1 MTNRQNWAN
10 RGVDPY
16 KNMTWNEKLLED
28 AVEKLLTE
36 VDRLR
41 KLEAAVVGSWMRSCN
56 HSGPWHKAL
65 RYPCLE
71 LGYLTLNGQ
80 TAADQYYELSE
91 EYQDMAKEWMKEK
104 DGDEEE

>member
-36 VDRLR
+36 IERLR
-41 KLEAAVVGSWMRSCN
+41 KELDKQMGYIDWLEEFAPKAGEYN
-56 HSGPWHKAL
+56 LPWDA
-65 RYPCLE
+65 
-71 LGYLTLNGQ
+71 
-80 TAADQYYELSE
+80 YEL
-91 EYQDMAKEWMKEK
+91 AKGIHWTQM
-104 DGDEEE
+104 EEEE